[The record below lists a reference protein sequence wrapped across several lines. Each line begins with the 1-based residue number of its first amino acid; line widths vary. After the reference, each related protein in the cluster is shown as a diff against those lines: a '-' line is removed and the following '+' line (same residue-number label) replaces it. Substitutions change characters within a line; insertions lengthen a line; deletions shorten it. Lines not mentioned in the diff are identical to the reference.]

1 MIDFDFK
8 GGFMNLKGIIFDM
21 DGVIVET
28 EYQDFLIQKDFI
40 KHLNPK
46 SSYEDSELLVLVGK
60 SYFNLYRL
68 LQQFIGKQYDIKTIE
83 KEYASFSDERYEKID
98 YSLLFRKE
106 ILKIIDYALKNGI
119 KLAVASSSKYEH
131 INEVLERC
139 DIKKYFDVIVSGE
152 NFVESKPNPSIYL
165 TTLHKLELQAE
176 QCIAIEDSYSGIE
189 SSTSAG
195 IATIGYYDSRLP
207 FFNDKAQWKVENMK
221 EVLQII
227 ESQSL

>member
-1 MIDFDFK
+1 MLSQTDFDFK

-21 DGVIVET
+21 DGVIVDT

-139 DIKKYFDVIVSGE
+139 DIKNILMS
-152 NFVESKPNPSIYL
+152 SL
-165 TTLHKLELQAE
+165 AE
-176 QCIAIEDSYSGIE
+176 RI
-189 SSTSAG
+189 
-195 IATIGYYDSRLP
+195 L
-207 FFNDKAQWKVENMK
+207 
-221 EVLQII
+221 
-227 ESQSL
+227 